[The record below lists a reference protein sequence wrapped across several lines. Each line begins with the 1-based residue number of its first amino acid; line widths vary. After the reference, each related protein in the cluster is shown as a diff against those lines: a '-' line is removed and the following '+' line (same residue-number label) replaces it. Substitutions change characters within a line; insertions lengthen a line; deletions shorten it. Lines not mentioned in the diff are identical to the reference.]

1 MSLNEA
7 SIASTYFATATGPL
21 LSQAEE
27 RALFKA
33 VFAREDDLC
42 IADLVR
48 RIIAAFQ
55 PSQRPLG
62 FYIST
67 EVGSG
72 EEKEGKGKGEARP
85 PPLLRVYVNWLHKLM
100 AHIDGQLRRRT
111 LLEVPRDDIQQVSG
125 FLSHETRMFISKRQA
140 ENIVAVDDSGDG
152 GEDDDGEDKDDD
164 GDGEDEDEDDDDGGN
179 ISFAHYSLVLD
190 VSADLLRTA
199 RLGHKTGQLKL
210 KFSGGQTVRAH
221 YALCPVVHINAAM
234 VRFMAREQ
242 FPGKEDSV
250 RL

>member
-67 EVGSG
+67 EVGSE
-72 EEKEGKGKGEARP
+72 EEKEGKGKGKGEARP

-140 ENIVAVDDSGDG
+140 ENIVAVED
-152 GEDDDGEDKDDD
+152 EDDDGED
-164 GDGEDEDEDDDDGGN
+164 EDEDDDDDDGGN